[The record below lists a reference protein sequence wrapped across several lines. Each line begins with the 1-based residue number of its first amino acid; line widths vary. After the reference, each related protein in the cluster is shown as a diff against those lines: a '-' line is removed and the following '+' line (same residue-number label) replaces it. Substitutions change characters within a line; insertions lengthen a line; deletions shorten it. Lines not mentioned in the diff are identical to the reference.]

1 MALKHLSLA
10 LLLALAS
17 SIAIVATANYEPT
30 YQAQYPN
37 VDHST
42 YESTP
47 SPYEPKR
54 EEGAHGV
61 EPKAYSEKP
70 TVEPTY
76 KYEENT
82 HQASYDQEV
91 HEVVP
96 KKEVKE
102 EKPKKPLIDV
112 HVDLPNN
119 KKPEK
124 VEEELKKTSHEVP
137 KKEEEFQHESYVPKQ
152 SIEKPTKEYTVPVP
166 KYNAKPEEVH
176 PIEKSLETPKV
187 YYEKNNEKGVEYTSH
202 EPKPITEKPVEET
215 KRYKYE
221 EAKAAETPEGYAGKG
236 YESESYAAPKP
247 AVEKPEES
255 TNEKVHEEPK
265 KEEEAKEKPKSP
277 DQSKPLIDVN
287 VNIGDIGGGN
297 DKHEKPKEDI
307 NKPTHEVPMKSE
319 SHAYSYAPEN
329 NNIEKPYEY
338 APGHVEEIKQQCT
351 NVAIQGI
358 VYCRSGSELTRLEGA
373 VTRVTCLHLHKDGY
387 ELAPFSVLSNPTD
400 NKGYFYITVPQ
411 NEGISKI
418 SDCRVFLN
426 SSPSETCNVPT
437 DVNNGVSGA
446 VPGAHQ
452 VLPYKKTELYT
463 VGPFFYTTQPYK
475 Y

>member
-82 HQASYDQEV
+82 HQVSYDHQV

-96 KKEVKE
+96 KKEEKE

-119 KKPEK
+119 EKPEK

-176 PIEKSLETPKV
+176 PIEKSPETPKV

-202 EPKPITEKPVEET
+202 EQKPNTEKPVEET

-221 EAKAAETPEGYAGKG
+221 EAKPAETPKDMQEMVMNLNPMRRR
-236 YESESYAAPKP
+236 SRLPS
-247 AVEKPEES
+247 
-255 TNEKVHEEPK
+255 
-265 KEEEAKEKPKSP
+265 KSP
-277 DQSKPLIDVN
+277 KRVLMR
-287 VNIGDIGGGN
+287 
-297 DKHEKPKEDI
+297 KF
-307 NKPTHEVPMKSE
+307 MKSLRKKRRHKRSQRAQISP
-319 SHAYSYAPEN
+319 SHTLIYAPEN

-338 APGHVEEIKQQCT
+338 APGHVEETKQECT

-387 ELAPFSVLSNPTD
+387 ELAPFSVLSKPTD

-446 VPGAHQ
+446 VPGAYQ
-452 VLPYKKTELYT
+452 VLPNKKTELYT
-463 VGPFFYTTQPYK
+463 VGPFFYTTHPYNGAVPGAYQLLHNKNTELYTVGPFFYTTIQPSSGGY
-475 Y
+475 